1 MIQSVCKAL
10 HKLQQQTLAPR
21 LQAQTPGR
29 NMLEVSIHTVIDLQ
43 AQHQA
48 AHLGPLYTKVP
59 FKTKCEAASCRKN
72 ACRSPL
78 GREVPIAHFG
88 ASDRSKLL
96 NPSMTEET
104 NVLGFQA

>member
-1 MIQSVCKAL
+1 
-10 HKLQQQTLAPR
+10 
-21 LQAQTPGR
+21 
-29 NMLEVSIHTVIDLQ
+29 MLEVSVHTVIDLQ

-48 AHLGPLYTKVP
+48 AHPGPLYTKVP
-59 FKTKCEAASCRKN
+59 FKTKCEAAACRNK

-78 GREVPIAHFG
+78 GREVPIPHFG
-88 ASDRSKLL
+88 ASDQSKSL